1 MREIYLDNSA
11 TTPLSPEARAKFL
24 AVSDG
29 AWGNPSSLHALGL
42 RAARELEAARA
53 AVRRALGATGGAV
66 VFTGGGSEANNL
78 AIFGRAYAKARYR
91 GGKIITTAG
100 EHASVSAPLARLRE
114 EGFDIVE
121 IPTVGGA
128 LDMAALVAAL
138 DTRVC
143 LVTLMTVNN
152 ETGALYDIAAAV
164 REVRRAAPNA
174 LVHTDATQ
182 ALGKIPLSVKPLGV
196 DAVTVSAHKIEGP
209 KGTGALWISDAVLKN
224 KGLVPHVLGG
234 GQEGGLRAGTVDV
247 PSIAA
252 FAVACEMA
260 HTEGEARRARLAD
273 LSTYL
278 IDRLQKNSA
287 LSELTLNLPARRAP
301 HILNLTLP
309 NIKSETMLHYLSGE
323 GIFVASG
330 SACSSHGKHSSPA
343 LAAFGL
349 TARQADC
356 SIRVSL
362 SYRTTEDELDV
373 FVNCLATG
381 VARLSRMR

>member
-11 TTPLSPEARAKFL
+11 TTPLSPEARAKLL
-24 AVSDG
+24 AMSDEV
-29 AWGNPSSLHALGL
+29 WGNPSSLHAAGL

-53 AVRRALGATGGAV
+53 SVRRTLGAVGGAV

-78 AIFGRAYAKARYR
+78 AIFGRAYAKARFR
-91 GGKIITTAG
+91 GGRIVTTAG

-114 EGFDIVE
+114 QGFEIVE
-121 IPTVGGA
+121 IPTVGGT
-128 LDMAALVAAL
+128 LDMAALTAAL
-138 DTRVC
+138 DARVF

-152 ETGALYDIAAAV
+152 ETGALYDMEAAV
-164 REVRRAAPNA
+164 RAARRLAPNA

-182 ALGKIPLSVKPLGV
+182 ALGKVALSAKRLGV

-209 KGTGALWISDAVLKN
+209 KGTGALWISDAVLKS
-224 KGLVPHVLGG
+224 KGLVPHILGG
-234 GQEGGLRAGTVDV
+234 GQEGGLRAGTVNL

-252 FAVACEMA
+252 FATACDMA
-260 HTEGEARRARLAD
+260 HAEGDGRRARLDA
-273 LSTYL
+273 LSAYL
-278 IDRLQKNSA
+278 IDRLRGDAA
-287 LSELTLNLPARRAP
+287 LSELSLNLPACRAP

-309 NIKSETMLHYLSGE
+309 DIKSETMLHYLSGE
-323 GIFVASG
+323 GIYVASG
-330 SACSSHGKHSSPA
+330 SACSSHGRHSSPA

-349 TARQADC
+349 SARQADC

-362 SYRTTEDELDV
+362 SHRNTEDELDA
-373 FVNCLATG
+373 FVECLAAG